1 MDLYSL
7 LLTLGLANVLIAF
20 LSATVSRSWIPWLI
34 ALLWKKPIS
43 RKFMAGLSVFS
54 PCPALGLC
62 MRPCW
67 MTDFQKATPPSWASP
82 PVPPYSAPVTSSAW
96 PSCADA
102 ICWPVKF
109 D

>member
-43 RKFMAGLSVFS
+43 RKFVAGLSVFF
-54 PCPALGLC
+54 ALSGFGSTYAPLLDDGLPESYASL
-62 MRPCW
+62 MGL
-67 MTDFQKATPPSWASP
+67 ATGAT
-82 PVPPYSAPVTSSAW
+82 VF
-96 PSCADA
+96 CACYFVSVA
-102 ICWPVKF
+102 ILRRRHMLSGEV
-109 D
+109 

>member
-43 RKFMAGLSVFS
+43 RKFVAGLSVFF
-54 PCPALGLC
+54 
-62 MRPCW
+62 RPVRLW
-67 MTDFQKATPPSWASP
+67 
-82 PVPPYSAPVTSSAW
+82 VYV
-96 PSCADA
+96 CAA
-102 ICWPVKF
+102 AG
-109 D
+109 

>member
-34 ALLWKKPIS
+34 ALLLKKPIS
-43 RKFMAGLSVFS
+43 RKFVAGLSVFF
-54 PCPALGLC
+54 ALSGFGSMYAPLLDDGL
-62 MRPCW
+62 PE
-67 MTDFQKATPPSWASP
+67 PSWALP
-82 PVPPYSAPVTSSAW
+82 PVSPYSAPVTSSAW
-96 PSCADA
+96 PSCATA

>member
-34 ALLWKKPIS
+34 ALLLKKPIS
-43 RKFMAGLSVFS
+43 RKFVAGLSVFF
-54 PCPALGLC
+54 ALSGFGSC

-67 MTDFQKATPPSWASP
+67 MTAFQKATPPSWALP
-82 PVPPYSAPVTSSAW
+82 PVSPYSAPVTSSAW
-96 PSCADA
+96 PSCATA